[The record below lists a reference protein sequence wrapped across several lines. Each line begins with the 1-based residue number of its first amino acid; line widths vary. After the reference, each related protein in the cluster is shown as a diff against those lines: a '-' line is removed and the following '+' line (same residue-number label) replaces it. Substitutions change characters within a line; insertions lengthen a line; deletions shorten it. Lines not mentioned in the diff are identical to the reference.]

1 MNYEGAKS
9 SKHFLDTAVAEKP
22 WAIFVDST
30 ILVNGY
36 HIYSTA
42 CNYNSSVSNLCSACW
57 DASQVLAAVANFPPF
72 PWASPAHLQQ
82 NMLRN
87 MLGGRRYPSLK
98 DRWPSW
104 RHLFP
109 HRCQPGAGRWEN
121 GCQLDTQGINVGLI
135 LFHSHIRVWLT
146 APGLT
151 GGGGQRSDQETDQ
164 SLPKTSLEVP
174 KDLFPGPDWGRT
186 SNAFPRG
193 DSPMSATYM
202 VLWECLTAERLYR
215 KVRCHVLQ
223 PADKLNM

>member
-1 MNYEGAKS
+1 M
-9 SKHFLDTAVAEKP
+9 AEKP

-82 NMLRN
+82 NMLKN
-87 MLGGRRYPSLK
+87 MLGGRRYPSLG

-109 HRCQPGAGRWEN
+109 HPRQPGAGRWEN
-121 GCQLDTQGINVGLI
+121 GCLFDTQGINVGLI
-135 LFHSHIRVWLT
+135 LFHSHIQVWLT

-151 GGGGQRSDQETDQ
+151 GGGGQRSGIRKRTDPFQ
-164 SLPKTSLEVP
+164 RRPWKCQRICFLGLIGVGLAMHSHEGILPCQPLIWSSENVSLL
-174 KDLFPGPDWGRT
+174 KDCTWNL
-186 SNAFPRG
+186 
-193 DSPMSATYM
+193 
-202 VLWECLTAERLYR
+202 R

-223 PADKLNM
+223 RADKLNM